1 MTGTLYVF
9 SGAGISA
16 ESGIS
21 TFRDSNGLWENHK
34 IEEIC
39 NINTWKKNREKVF
52 DFYNQRRVQLA
63 EVKPNKIHLKLAELE
78 KEIEVIHLTQN
89 VDDLLERAGCSK
101 VIHLHGELTKMMCTC
116 CATTNQT
123 DLNLNEFT
131 TWEVGY
137 NSINSEEIRCP
148 NCNSNKGVKPYI
160 VFFGEFAPNY
170 HLKKRIF
177 RDIKQNDMV
186 LVLGTNG
193 NVIPIYR
200 DLQFVY
206 GLKILNNLE
215 KNEYI
220 GEDIFDRVFYKP
232 GTEAIDEICK
242 IALKY
247 LK

>member
-1 MTGTLYVF
+1 MAGKLYVF

-16 ESGIS
+16 EFGIS

-39 NINTWKKNREKVF
+39 NVNTWKQNRSKVF
-52 DFYNQRRVQLA
+52 NFYNQRRIQLG
-63 EVKPNKIHLKLAELE
+63 EVNPNKIHLRLAELE
-78 KEIEVIHLTQN
+78 KDIEVIHLTQN
-89 VDDLLERAGCSK
+89 VDNLLERAGCSK
-101 VIHLHGELTKMMCTC
+101 VIHLHGELTKMMCTSC
-116 CATTNQT
+116 GKEEPTEF
-123 DLNLNEFT
+123 NLNSFT

-137 NSINSEEIRCP
+137 NDIDYEEVRCP
-148 NCNSNKGVKPYI
+148 KCNSNKGVKPYI

-170 HLKKRIF
+170 HLKKKIF
-177 RDIKQNDMV
+177 RDIKEHDMII
-186 LVLGTNG
+186 VLGTNG

-206 GLKILNNLE
+206 GYKILNNLE

-220 GEDIFDRVFYKP
+220 GEDVFDKVFYKP
-232 GTEAIDEICK
+232 GTEAIDEICE
-242 IALKY
+242 IALKF